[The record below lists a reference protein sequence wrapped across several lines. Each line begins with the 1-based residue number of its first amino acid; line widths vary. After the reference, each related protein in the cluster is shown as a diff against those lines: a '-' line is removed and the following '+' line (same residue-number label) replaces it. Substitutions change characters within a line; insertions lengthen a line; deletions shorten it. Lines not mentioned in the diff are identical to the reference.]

1 MKRTLRFHPS
11 ARAEYDAEYIYYLD
25 EGMLEKA
32 DEFEDEIE
40 KSLDRITA
48 HPSHY
53 RRILDQFRSYGPT
66 KKFKYRIAYLIR
78 PESIFVVAVYYSGAA
93 DPLYWS
99 DRYLD

>member
-1 MKRTLRFHPS
+1 MKRALRFHPS

-25 EGMLEKA
+25 QGKLEKA
-32 DEFEDEIE
+32 DEFENEIE
-40 KSLDRITA
+40 SSLDRIVA
-48 HPSHY
+48 HPARY

-66 KKFKYRIAYLIR
+66 KKFKYRIAYLMR

-93 DPLYWS
+93 DPLYWT